1 MTMKKIWEIVLWCM
15 CVCVAGECPLDWTEF
30 CDGQTHVGCYFAD
43 TVDVAYQ
50 NAYSICA
57 GMADPST
64 LVNPINQVEVD
75 FVTNLTGNNNLWY
88 DNGENPSKC
97 YLIGGV
103 NHTIIE
109 VGCASLGRTVCD
121 ITSSNS
127 SDLCYSLT
135 TESTPPSTEI
145 TTASTATE
153 TSPQINT
160 QVQTTE
166 STPPSTEITTAST
179 ATETSPQINTQVQT
193 TESTP
198 PSTEI
203 TTASTA
209 TETSPQINTQVQ
221 TSSTS
226 DPQTTTSQN
235 NASQDNERNV
245 TCLCTKVCHVSYTSD
260 DLQTKVQNIKQNLTV
275 DTSVLSATVRKLTC
289 AEDTR
294 PSSAVIGYTGGII
307 LVLLVLM
314 IISLDCFP
322 KAHKFPHHKQV

>member
-160 QVQTTE
+160 QVQT
-166 STPPSTEITTAST
+166 
-179 ATETSPQINTQVQT
+179 
-193 TESTP
+193 
-198 PSTEI
+198 
-203 TTASTA
+203 
-209 TETSPQINTQVQ
+209 
-221 TSSTS
+221 SSTS